1 MYYELNEEVTSE
13 ARAATATDEGVRE
26 RVRRLVM
33 HALVARK
40 ADPAEVKSVLRSA
53 LAGIDAGLTQRGEAA
68 AEALREAVKGMDE
81 AVARSVF
88 ALQLAVDEARGKG
101 EEFADTDAREAMSS
115 MQDLEQDL
123 LSTLKNAADDG
134 KGWIKSEYTD
144 LAAHLTRAGTDTGA
158 QVRDVM
164 QRLGSRFSSV
174 AQGSG
179 AEALTA
185 AGVAGSRLR
194 EVTSGILHGLADA
207 LDERAA
213 KADTDQTDLKG

>member
-1 MYYELNEEVTSE
+1 
-13 ARAATATDEGVRE
+13 
-26 RVRRLVM
+26 M

-144 LAAHLTRAGTDTGA
+144 LAAHLTRTGTDTGA

-179 AEALTA
+179 ADALTA

-194 EVTSGILHGLADA
+194 EVASGILHGLADA

-213 KADTDQTDLKG
+213 KADTDQTDVKG